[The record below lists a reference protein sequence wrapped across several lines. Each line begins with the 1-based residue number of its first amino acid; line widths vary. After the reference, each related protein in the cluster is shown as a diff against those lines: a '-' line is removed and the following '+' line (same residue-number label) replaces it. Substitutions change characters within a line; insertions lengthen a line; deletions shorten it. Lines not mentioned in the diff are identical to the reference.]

1 VTLSNEDVQDI
12 LALLDA
18 LPFDELTLETSRF
31 TLTLRRAGDGVWAQ
45 ETQVRA
51 SSPVPASPVP
61 ASPVPAS
68 PVPASPVP
76 ASPVPASPVPA
87 GPVREVRAP
96 LLGTFYRAPQPG
108 AAPFVEVGSQVGPD
122 TVVAIIETMKLMNP
136 VYAGTAGT
144 VSDICLDDGQF
155 AAQDAVLMR
164 VSGQDG

>member
-1 VTLSNEDVQDI
+1 MTLSNEDVQDI

-45 ETQVRA
+45 QTQVRA

-61 ASPVPAS
+61 ASS
-68 PVPASPVP
+68 L
-76 ASPVPASPVPA
+76 PA

-136 VYAGTAGT
+136 VYPPAAGTI
-144 VSDICLDDGQF
+144 SEICVGNGEF
-155 AAQDAVLMR
+155 AAAGAVLMR
-164 VSGQDG
+164 MAADPGGPAAAAGEAG

>member
-1 VTLSNEDVQDI
+1 MTLSNEDVQDI

-61 ASPVPAS
+61 ASPAPAS
-68 PVPASPVP
+68 SL
-76 ASPVPASPVPA
+76 PA

-164 VSGQDG
+164 VSGPAGSA

>member
-1 VTLSNEDVQDI
+1 MTLSNEDVQDI

-61 ASPVPAS
+61 ASS
-68 PVPASPVP
+68 L
-76 ASPVPASPVPA
+76 PA

-164 VSGQDG
+164 VSGPAGSA